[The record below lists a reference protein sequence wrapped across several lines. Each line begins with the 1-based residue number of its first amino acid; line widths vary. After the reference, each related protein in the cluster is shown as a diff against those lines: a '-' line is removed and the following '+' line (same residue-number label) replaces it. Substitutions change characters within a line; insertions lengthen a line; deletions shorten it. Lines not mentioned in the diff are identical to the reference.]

1 MRIYLSI
8 GIACLL
14 ASCSHILPKQES
26 EAELAQKKL
35 TNLEQFKF
43 SIPQGWKIAHKTGN
57 EEQTSKQIINAKETL
72 DNWTIM
78 ITAQTFFD
86 SEKYEPEKFINQMG
100 KDAQK
105 YCGSTHLFDDKKG
118 VQDGFKFSQKM
129 LTCLPNKKT
138 LQNERKNIK
147 AIKGKE
153 AFYVVEV
160 AYRTQLNR
168 DEAFYWIAYLSD
180 VTVVKK

>member
-8 GIACLL
+8 AIACLL
-14 ASCSHILPKQES
+14 ASCSPLLQKTET
-26 EAELAQKKL
+26 ELAQEKL
-35 TNLEQFKF
+35 TTNLEQFKF
-43 SIPQGWKIAHKTGN
+43 TIPQGWKIAHQTGN
-57 EEQTSKQIINAKETL
+57 EEQISKQIINEKETL

-86 SEKYEPEKFINQMG
+86 PEKYEPERFINQMG

-105 YCGSTHLFDDKKG
+105 NGGSARLFDDKNG
-118 VQDGFKFSQKM
+118 VQDGYQFSQKM
-129 LTCLPNKKT
+129 LTCLPNKRT

-153 AFYVVEV
+153 AFYVIEV
-160 AYRTQLNR
+160 AYRTQLSR
-168 DEAFYWIAYLSD
+168 DEALYWIAYLSD